1 MKWFRNLKIGIKI
14 ALISSLILLLSLG
27 SIGFCSIYFA
37 TSGIRALS
45 DEFLQSRAI
54 DSSAILAGRVA
65 LVSQSLKNVASSKQ
79 LASGDALTELK
90 AMSGAFDS
98 LRTGIAGADGAVSY
112 TDGTA
117 ESLADKAF
125 FKEALGKDSFI
136 SAPEYL
142 QEDDKIVFYGFAK
155 IADTDKVLVVL
166 LNYNAISDVI
176 ASVQVGQN
184 GSCFAINN
192 DGTTII
198 HKNTDLVKAKD
209 NDFVSVKTDPGLQ
222 QLVDIE
228 KKMAA
233 GEKGVG
239 SYVYGDKKKYLAYA
253 PVEGTTWSIAVA
265 ALDSELFATI
275 YSLQTTLII
284 ASLVALLVSV
294 VLLLLF
300 SSMSINKPIKRIVDA
315 ANKLALGDI
324 EVQVVSSSKDEIGML
339 SVAFQKIIQGTKDC
353 SIAAETLA
361 AGDVNAEVIVR
372 SDRDVLSRSMMSV
385 KETLDHLSGEFT
397 GLIEAVEAGDFSKRG
412 NAAAFQGQYSFMING
427 VNDILDE
434 VEKAFRL
441 IKDADLIKD
450 KQSNYQSAEIEKLVT
465 NLERLARGEL
475 RCDMQVA
482 QPDADT
488 QELYELYNGISRNLH
503 DSVRAIKGYIDDISR
518 VLGELSNGNIDV
530 QIENTYLGDFV
541 ELQDSINKIID
552 SLNMTF
558 ADIRAAAEQ
567 VASGSDQ
574 VSSGAQ
580 ALSQGATE
588 QASSIEEL
596 TASIGTI
603 SEQTRQNALSA
614 SQASALSAE
623 AKESAEAGNSRMK
636 DMLDSMRDIDE
647 ASTSIS
653 KIIKVIDDIAFQTNL
668 LALNAAV
675 EAARAGQYGKGFAVV
690 AEEVRSL
697 AGRSAN
703 AAKETTAL
711 IEGTIKKV
719 ENGTRIAN
727 DTAAALDGITKG
739 VEKASVL
746 VDGIAAASNDQA
758 TAVSQVNRGIEQV
771 AQVVQTTSAT
781 AEESAATS
789 EELSSQAAL
798 LKEMVGRFQIRGQA
812 RAQHTGT
819 THTNALPQP
828 KATAG
833 KPKIML
839 DEKDFGKY

>member
-1 MKWFRNLKIGIKI
+1 M
-14 ALISSLILLLSLG
+14 LS
-27 SIGFCSIYFA
+27 
-37 TSGIRALS
+37 
-45 DEFLQSRAI
+45 E
-54 DSSAILAGRVA
+54 RVEMI
-65 LVSQSLKNVASSKQ
+65 SQSMEYVANSKQ

-90 AMSGAFDS
+90 AMSSTFDS

-112 TDGTA
+112 TDGTTD
-117 ESLADKAF
+117 SLADKAF
-125 FKEALGKDSFI
+125 FKEALGKDSYI
-136 SAPEYL
+136 STPEYL
-142 QEDDKIVFYGFAK
+142 EKDDKLVFYGFAK

-166 LNYNAISDVI
+166 INYNAISDVI
-176 ASVQVGQN
+176 ASVKVGESGYCYVN
-184 GSCFAINN
+184 DN
-192 DGTTII
+192 DGTTTI
-198 HKNTDLVKAKD
+198 HKNTDLVKVKD
-209 NDFVSVKTDPGLQ
+209 NDFVSVKTDPSLQ
-222 QLVDIE
+222 VLVDLE

-239 SYVYGDKKKYLAYA
+239 SYVYHGAKKYLAYA
-253 PVEGTTWSIAVA
+253 PVEGTTWSIAVS

-275 YSLQTTLII
+275 YSLQTTLIL
-284 ASLVALLVSV
+284 ASVVALLISV

-300 SSMSINKPIKRIVDA
+300 SRMSINKPIKRIVDA

-324 EVQVVSSSKDEIGML
+324 DVQVVSSSKDEIGML
-339 SVAFQKIIQGTKDC
+339 STAFQKIIQGTKDC

-361 AGDVNAEVIVR
+361 AGDVNAAVAIR

-385 KETLDHLSGEFT
+385 KATLDNLSSEFT
-397 GLIEAVEAGDFSKRG
+397 MLIESVESGDFTKRG
-412 NAAAFQGQYSFMING
+412 DPAVFQGQYSFMITG
-427 VNDILDE
+427 VNAILDE

-441 IKDADLIKD
+441 IKDADQIKD
-450 KQSNYQSAEIEKLVT
+450 KQSDYQSAEIQKLVA
-465 NLERLARGEL
+465 NLERLSRGEL
-475 RCDMQVA
+475 LCDMEVA

-488 QELYELYNGISRNLH
+488 QDLYELYNGISGNLH
-503 DSVRAIKGYIDDISR
+503 DSVRTIKGYIDDISR

-530 QIENTYLGDFV
+530 EIENTYLGDFV
-541 ELQDSINKIID
+541 ALQDSINKIID

-558 ADIRAAAEQ
+558 ADIRAAADQ
-567 VASGSDQ
+567 VASGSEQ
-574 VSSGAQ
+574 VSGGAQ

-596 TASIGTI
+596 TVSISTI
-603 SEQTRQNALSA
+603 SEQTKQNALSA
-614 SQASALSAE
+614 SQASTLSAE
-623 AKESAEAGNSRMK
+623 AKVSAETGNNRMQ
-636 DMLDSMRDIDE
+636 DMLNSMKDIDE

-703 AAKETTAL
+703 AAKETTDL

-727 DTAAALDGITKG
+727 ETADALSSIMKG
-739 VEKASVL
+739 VEKASTL
-746 VDGIAAASNDQA
+746 VDGIATASNEQA
-758 TAVSQVNRGIEQV
+758 TAVSQVSRGIEQV

-798 LKEMVGRFQIRGQA
+798 LREMVGRFQLKGQA
-812 RAQHTGT
+812 GTQQAGT
-819 THTNALPQP
+819 TSTRALPQP
-828 KATAG
+828 KATTS

-839 DEKDFGKY
+839 GEKDFGKY